1 MKKLIIILTIFIVS
15 CLLVLGT
22 IFFIDEYK
30 TEVKYTDEPSNQLI
44 YKRFNNYYF
53 RFDYKGKRYKFNFSD
68 YDWYQIRDNDKSI
81 YIDIRTSFDYINYE
95 KIGTFRF
102 DCIKVTEDSYSMFLY
117 IYFPEKNSYIIVPHI
132 QSLNFNEMFNVTKL
146 DSPLD
151 ERIDYNGP
159 ICNTVVNKA
168 NKE

>member
-1 MKKLIIILTIFIVS
+1 
-15 CLLVLGT
+15 
-22 IFFIDEYK
+22 
-30 TEVKYTDEPSNQLI
+30 
-44 YKRFNNYYF
+44 
-53 RFDYKGKRYKFNFSD
+53 
-68 YDWYQIRDNDKSI
+68 
-81 YIDIRTSFDYINYE
+81 
-95 KIGTFRF
+95 
-102 DCIKVTEDSYSMFLY
+102 MFLY

-159 ICNTVVNKA
+159 ICNTVMNKA